1 METSSVHRILR
12 LCENYHTQKRA
23 KTLESTQSQAM
34 FNLGLGG
41 LATGAAHVQFRIH
54 GLSLGHNQPQHQPG
68 STKSMEKLIETV
80 KVMQQEISMSR
91 TFDPPT

>member
-12 LCENYHTQKRA
+12 LCENYHTQKHA

-41 LATGAAHVQFRIH
+41 PATGAAHVQFRIH
-54 GLSLGHNQPQHQPG
+54 GLSLGHNQPQDQPG
-68 STKSMEKLIETV
+68 STKSMEKLMATV